1 MVLGCDTCKYH
12 LRPYLGGMAINLTL
26 VDDASAAEHAAML
39 KAFDWALD
47 VLGILDDERDT
58 LARAP
63 GGSTAAD
70 KSAAAESEARMRWIV
85 SIADDA
91 RALLADEDAVRE
103 WVRSPNPG
111 LWTEGSCPVVTTP
124 LRIMLDR
131 DDGVRAIAGQL
142 SAERLRKFP
151 RGWLC

>member
-1 MVLGCDTCKYH
+1 
-12 LRPYLGGMAINLTL
+12 MAIHLTL
-26 VDDASAAEHAAML
+26 VDDASEAEHAAML

-47 VLGILDDERDT
+47 VLGILDEERDMLT
-58 LARAP
+58 RAP
-63 GGSTAAD
+63 RGANASD
-70 KSAAAESEARMRWIV
+70 RSAAFESEARMRWIV

-111 LWTEGSCPVVTTP
+111 LWTEGSCPVPTTP
-124 LRIMLDR
+124 LRIMIDQ
-131 DDGVRAIAGQL
+131 DDGVRAIARQL
-142 SAERLRKFP
+142 SAERLRRFP